1 MLRSYA
7 NRLLS
12 VRKVTQ
18 LNRGKYTAGID
29 RVVVK
34 TPEERGQLVDVLAT
48 YQPWKVSPTRRVYI
62 PKANGK
68 LRPLG
73 ISTIL
78 DRCMQT
84 VVKTALE
91 PEWETKLESSCYGFR
106 PGRGC
111 HDAVQKLYFMGL
123 PKNRKH
129 WAVDADLKGCFD
141 NIDQDFVLKTIG
153 QFPGRELIR
162 QWLQAGYVEYGGWHP
177 THAGVPQGNSVA
189 PLLANIALHGME
201 AALGVKYNHRG
212 HLCSK
217 RGLVKYADDF
227 VVMCESKQEAEAA
240 IEDLTPWL
248 QERGLTFSAEK
259 TTIVHLREGLDFL
272 GFNFRHY
279 YTPGLTQTGWKLL
292 TKPSR
297 QSVQSIKTRLRQEWK
312 TLRGRPIREVI
323 MRLNPII
330 RGWANYFRIGV
341 ASRTFN
347 WLDGWMFRRQRKYAK
362 NLHPDKS
369 KRWWFDK
376 YWGQFNL
383 DRQDYWVFGDKGS
396 GEYLMKFSW
405 IPIERHIMVKGKASP
420 DDPNLKDY
428 WQRRAKARTREF
440 SPGKQ
445 RIARR
450 QGYKC
455 PVCGESL
462 FNGESL
468 HAHHKTPKSKG
479 GKDTFQNLELLHD
492 MCHRQIHSRKSG

>member
-1 MLRSYA
+1 MQTRRSLANGPKTPTDWFSVNWRKTNRLVRNLRYRIFRAATRGDYKTVRSLQKLMLRSYA

-29 RVVVK
+29 RVVIK
-34 TPEERGQLVDVLAT
+34 TPQERGQLVDALAT

-73 ISTIL
+73 ISTII

-177 THAGVPQGNSVA
+177 TDAGVPQGNSVA

-201 AALGVKYNHRG
+201 SALGVKYESRG

-217 RGLVKYADDF
+217 RGLVKYADD
-227 VVMCESKQEAEAA
+227 CA
-240 IEDLTPWL
+240 
-248 QERGLTFSAEK
+248 
-259 TTIVHLREGLDFL
+259 
-272 GFNFRHY
+272 
-279 YTPGLTQTGWKLL
+279 PGN
-292 TKPSR
+292 
-297 QSVQSIKTRLRQEWK
+297 V
-312 TLRGRPIREVI
+312 
-323 MRLNPII
+323 
-330 RGWANYFRIGV
+330 
-341 ASRTFN
+341 
-347 WLDGWMFRRQRKYAK
+347 
-362 NLHPDKS
+362 
-369 KRWWFDK
+369 
-376 YWGQFNL
+376 
-383 DRQDYWVFGDKGS
+383 
-396 GEYLMKFSW
+396 
-405 IPIERHIMVKGKASP
+405 
-420 DDPNLKDY
+420 
-428 WQRRAKARTREF
+428 RTR
-440 SPGKQ
+440 
-445 RIARR
+445 
-450 QGYKC
+450 
-455 PVCGESL
+455 
-462 FNGESL
+462 
-468 HAHHKTPKSKG
+468 
-479 GKDTFQNLELLHD
+479 
-492 MCHRQIHSRKSG
+492 